1 MKIPNSTSS
10 SHLVISECILARN
23 QLQGVP
29 QIENSGTRAFLIAR
43 GDAALPHRAACG
55 VPATSSQLII
65 ETSKFILAAHSQ
77 RRYAGRKIRC
87 SATGRSEGIRRR
99 QPTSGG
105 CGSRQDHSCSAYA
118 ESKRRLAF
126 PDPAA

>member
-23 QLQGVP
+23 QLQGMP

-55 VPATSSQLII
+55 VPATSTQLII
-65 ETSKFILAAHSQ
+65 KHQNPLRPNLVVRRWSQEWPVSAQSGRDLGHADLASVAPNL
-77 RRYAGRKIRC
+77 R
-87 SATGRSEGIRRR
+87 
-99 QPTSGG
+99 
-105 CGSRQDHSCSAYA
+105 
-118 ESKRRLAF
+118 
-126 PDPAA
+126 